1 MKTLSPAELARC
13 LEHTLVRPD
22 ARRRDLEQL
31 CAVARAQGSHGV
43 CVCGS
48 QVELARSLLEDTEV
62 KVTGLVGFPLGAA
75 DADAKRYETEV
86 AIDHG
91 AQEIE
96 TVLNVGRLK
105 DGDHRYVLRELRDIA
120 EAADQRPVK
129 VILETELLTPEE
141 VRRACELALDSG
153 VHCVCTGTGL
163 RSAATVQDV
172 QSLRAAVGEKF
183 GIKAAGLSD
192 AKTALALMEAGASR
206 LGAAE
211 GVAVL
216 RPLPK

>member
-1 MKTLSPAELARC
+1 MKTLSPAELARRVE
-13 LEHTLVRPD
+13 LMLARPD
-22 ARRRDLEQL
+22 ATRRDLDQL
-31 CAVARAQGSHGV
+31 CAAARAQGSHAV

-48 QVELARSLLEDTEV
+48 QVELARSLLEDSEV
-62 KVTGLVGFPLGAA
+62 TVTGLVGFPFGAA

-91 AQEIE
+91 AHEIE

-105 DGDHRYVLRELRDIA
+105 DGDHHCVLRELRDIA
-120 EAADQRPVK
+120 EAADERHVK
-129 VILETELLTPEE
+129 VILEMSLLTPEE
-141 VRRACELALDSG
+141 ARRACELALDSG

-183 GIKAAGLSD
+183 GVKAAGLSD
-192 AKTALALMEAGASR
+192 VQTALALIEAGASR

-211 GVAVL
+211 GLAGFSDIAN
-216 RPLPK
+216 